1 MYLKFKILD
10 CKVKEPVKWATTNH
24 INEESSKKQGEEI
37 RFTCKHQTYVYY
49 DVTCENGA
57 LNTDEVVCY
66 PR

>member
-1 MYLKFKILD
+1 MK
-10 CKVKEPVKWATTNH
+10 H
-24 INEESSKKQGEEI
+24 GEEV